1 MEQYEN
7 QCSYKGVKYI
17 KYVTKSIPDGQSK
30 ICYKIGIKC
39 DIISEPKS
47 YTRVCTKG
55 YPDDILEL
63 FQSLEIELFSIIDK
77 IEPNFDEF
85 MEQNCFNKR
94 ITLNPYDV
102 NKLVKY

>member
-1 MEQYEN
+1 MESYERKN
-7 QCSYKGVKYI
+7 VYKNIEYTLFTQEESNNVF
-17 KYVTKSIPDGQSK
+17 
-30 ICYKIGIKC
+30 KIGIKC

-85 MEQNCFNKR
+85 MSHNGFNKR

-102 NKLVKY
+102 NLLVKY